1 MSLYSKI
8 ITQPLDSLDKQTG
21 SIFKNIF
28 YYVFKI
34 SALLIGFY
42 GAYLLITG
50 LYGKTGYFT
59 MLRSLN
65 SFEYIR
71 SIICFVITFIISAAM
86 FYGIAAI
93 FWKRATDFKT
103 REFGGAIFLF
113 PRFIKIL
120 GEAVAIIPISAAL
133 ISFFA
138 IIFAAIP
145 YAPLESLGNL
155 AGSIGSGII
164 NEFIGNT
171 FSAIFIET
179 ATDYFKLLTDG
190 FIGLFS
196 GIFMS
201 IGILFGSYII
211 AELFEI
217 IIHFLI
223 RKPLYN

>member
-1 MSLYSKI
+1 MSLYNKI
-8 ITQPLDSLDKQTG
+8 ITQPLDSLDAQPG
-21 SIFKNIF
+21 SIFKSIF
-28 YYVFKI
+28 YYIFKI

-42 GAYLLITG
+42 GAYLLVTG

-71 SIICFVITFIISAAM
+71 SIVCFVITFAISATM
-86 FYGIAAI
+86 FFAVAAI
-93 FWKRATDFKT
+93 LWKRANDFKT

-113 PRFIKIL
+113 PRFIKII
-120 GEAVAIIPISAAL
+120 GEVAAIIPISAAM

-145 YAPLESLGNL
+145 YAPIESLGNF
-155 AGSIGSGII
+155 AGSIGSGMI

-179 ATDYFKLLTDG
+179 AADYFKLLTDG
-190 FIGLFS
+190 FIGLVS
-196 GIFMS
+196 GFFMS
-201 IGILFGSYII
+201 IALLFGSYIV

-217 IIHFLI
+217 IIYFLI
-223 RKPLYN
+223 RKSLYN